1 MQEQC
6 TAVPLRAAIEPLHNT
21 AAKFAVISRYMP
33 KDGFVEDIVQ
43 GLTDAPFLGALS
55 QHMLVTHHHQI
66 LTVVFFD
73 AAHDGQANAPV
84 CFSGLENLSDKLMGF
99 PNGGLLEVRSGPV
112 VFDLYIEENARRLKD
127 EMQGLLV
134 MRFNV
139 KIGPSGVFLENI
151 QIFLLEEDCI
161 RSSVVQTGE
170 GDFIAITRDP
180 IEAKIALEPLR
191 LQALDGIEH
200 LPEWFDDGRR
210 DRRSGVVHHD
220 WVRQ

>member
-6 TAVPLRAAIEPLHNT
+6 TALPLRAAIEPSHNT
-21 AAKFAVISRYMP
+21 AAKFAVISRDMP

-55 QHMLVTHHHQI
+55 QHMLLTHHHQI

-84 CFSGLENLSDKLMGF
+84 CFSGLENLSDKLVGF

-127 EMQGLLV
+127 EMQVLSV
-134 MRFNV
+134 VRFKV
-139 KIGPSGVFLENI
+139 KTNCTEAFLENI
-151 QIFLLEEDCI
+151 QNFPLGEDRI
-161 RSSVVQTGE
+161 RRSVVQTGE
-170 GDFIAITRDP
+170 REFIAITRDP

-200 LPEWFDDGRR
+200 LLEWFDDSRT
-210 DRRSGVVHHD
+210 DPRSGVVHHD

>member
-1 MQEQC
+1 
-6 TAVPLRAAIEPLHNT
+6 
-21 AAKFAVISRYMP
+21 
-33 KDGFVEDIVQ
+33 
-43 GLTDAPFLGALS
+43 
-55 QHMLVTHHHQI
+55 
-66 LTVVFFD
+66 
-73 AAHDGQANAPV
+73 
-84 CFSGLENLSDKLMGF
+84 
-99 PNGGLLEVRSGPV
+99 
-112 VFDLYIEENARRLKD
+112 
-127 EMQGLLV
+127 

-200 LPEWFDDGRR
+200 LPEWFDDGRIEL
-210 DRRSGVVHHD
+210 RSGVVHHD